1 MRIMLGG
8 EVISTKDLNQW
19 LKFYPGHRFIN
30 EYGPTEATVAS
41 TYFRIPVNADNQ
53 VDLPV
58 VPIGKPV
65 YNTQIYILNRF
76 REHCMPGVPG
86 ELYIGGM
93 GVSRGYHN
101 KPEKNAEAFVP
112 NPFNPADPS
121 DRLYR
126 TGDVVRMLDTGDLEF
141 LGREDHQINLR
152 GYRIEA
158 GEIESALREHESVTE
173 AVVVPRKDTAG
184 SLTLVA
190 FHTGSEVPAAAL
202 RDHLAKR
209 LPEYMIP
216 AHFELLGE
224 MPCTPSGKLDKNR
237 LPDVVIEA
245 GKRDAAVIRPVTELE
260 KRITAIWEDV
270 LGVTDL
276 GMTSNFWDV
285 GGDSLKAM
293 RLIMRMKK
301 EGFIDFG
308 LKEAFEYQTVA
319 SIVSRIL
326 RKGEG
331 KAEEAGIVAL
341 TDVERPE
348 ARLFCLPY
356 ACGNPTMYRQFGRL
370 LPASYAVLAANLP
383 GHGKAGE
390 PMRSIPEMA
399 ALCVEQLAAFN
410 DGTPLFLLGYSF
422 GGFLAYEIAR
432 RLEEK
437 GRPVAGVV
445 LVASPPPGVIGG
457 LRAIIDSSE
466 DEIVRVSKEVYHYD
480 FAEMT
485 EAERRDYLNTLRV
498 DTQAMLDFAFGAAV
512 EAPMLNLV
520 GTLEEEEEL
529 KTMAEAWNAVFAN
542 PSHDRTEGAHM
553 LIKTHPEEL
562 AGKVRHFMNELLKRE
577 GKA

>member
-1 MRIMLGG
+1 
-8 EVISTKDLNQW
+8 
-19 LKFYPGHRFIN
+19 
-30 EYGPTEATVAS
+30 
-41 TYFRIPVNADNQ
+41 
-53 VDLPV
+53 
-58 VPIGKPV
+58 
-65 YNTQIYILNRF
+65 
-76 REHCMPGVPG
+76 MPGVPG

-498 DTQAMLDFAFGAAV
+498 DTQAMLDFAFGAVV